1 MQNQLGFEIDST
13 ATANKE
19 RNLPDYSI
27 EHDKEN
33 MKITIPIIYNT
44 EKSQAKELNLG
55 LRVGI
60 RKDLKPPVPPMSAV
74 CEVIFLVD

>member
-1 MQNQLGFEIDST
+1 MQNQLGFEIELT
-13 ATANKE
+13 ATANRE

-27 EHDKEN
+27 RYDKEN
-33 MKITIPIIYNT
+33 IKITIHIIYNT

-60 RKDLKPPVPPMSAV
+60 RKDLKPSVPQ
-74 CEVIFLVD
+74 